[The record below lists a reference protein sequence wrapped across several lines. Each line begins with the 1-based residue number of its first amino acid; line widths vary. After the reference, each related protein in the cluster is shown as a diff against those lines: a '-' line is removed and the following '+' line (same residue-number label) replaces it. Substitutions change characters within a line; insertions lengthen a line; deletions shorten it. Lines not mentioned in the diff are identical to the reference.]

1 MAKSPQRLKIETA
14 IMAVVASD
22 PGTIN
27 SNIAR
32 RVNLELGVNLST
44 RQIGEIRRQLG
55 IGSAQIWHAQQHA
68 TYSAAAMVGDP
79 NTSTLNP
86 KILALLFAA
95 NCVRNTVIEDYHAG
109 KVPRSQTGD
118 FTDVT
123 VVTPFGE
130 IPWTKVSRISDAE
143 MKALNIQVVDKLY
156 TALSFLIDPLFIPDR
171 DQFLAVLSRQFPLQW
186 NEPKLDQSMI
196 QAVQDFDK

>member
-1 MAKSPQRLKIETA
+1 
-14 IMAVVASD
+14 MAVIASD

-44 RQIGEIRRQLG
+44 RQVGEIRRYLG
-55 IGSAQIWHAQQHA
+55 IGITQMWHAQQHYDAAGA
-68 TYSAAAMVGDP
+68 TPVTLDHQK
-79 NTSTLNP
+79 LNP
-86 KILALLFAA
+86 KILALLFAV
-95 NCVRNTVIEDYHAG
+95 NCVRNTVIEEYHAG

-130 IPWTKVSRISDAE
+130 IPWTKVRRISDAE

-171 DQFLAVLSRQFPLQW
+171 DQFLAVLSRHFPLEW

-196 QAVQDFDK
+196 RAVREADDDTLI